1 MRAAGE
7 HYSGRGWS
15 DVTSRYRDD
24 LVDRVRESN
33 DILSVV
39 SEYVQ
44 LKKVGGRHVGLC
56 PFHAERTPSFTV
68 SPDKQLFYCFGCHAG
83 GNVFTFIMKL
93 EGLTF
98 REAVRRLGERVGID
112 VSASPETPGEREARE
127 KRDRI
132 HRLNELAMKYYRKVL
147 LKSQAATVARDYLAR
162 RGVGPEAQEMFGIGY
177 APSGWRALI
186 TAMGRSGVP
195 PQFLVEAGL
204 AAVATAGPR
213 ERYYDRFRNR
223 VIFPIVN
230 VYGRVVG
237 FGGRSLDDSVP
248 KYLNSPESPVFNK
261 RANLYGLNLAAERI
275 RASQAA
281 VLVEGY
287 MDVVAAHQA
296 GVGNVAATLGT
307 ALTAEQARLISRYA
321 QRVVMCYDAD
331 SAGSAATGRGVGTTS
346 GVGLEVSVAM
356 LPEGHDPDSLIR
368 NYGGD
373 ALEKAIELAVPYARY
388 RIERILSS
396 TDVSSLQSRLSA
408 VEAVVAVVAD
418 VASEVERAEYVRE
431 LSGRLGVDPSALAVD
446 VRKAAAGRGASRIRS
461 GRRDAPSLSTQP
473 EALAAPSDPVWGSKA
488 YLEVERTLIRLA
500 AASRANRSRIL
511 EEIGTDGFRV
521 EANRVL
527 FDMMS
532 RRDREGRSVSHAELV
547 DECPEQLRDY
557 ATELLSTGGVFDTDM
572 EDLEETLMT
581 WRHFWIQHRLGE
593 IEPQVHEA
601 EAAGNHERVRALMDE
616 QKRLAEAVRGKRT
629 LY

>member
-1 MRAAGE
+1 MRATGE

-44 LKKVGGRHVGLC
+44 LKKVGGRYVGLC
-56 PFHAERTPSFTV
+56 PFHTERTPSFTV
-68 SPDKQLFYCFGCHAG
+68 SPDKQLFYCFGCHVG

-98 REAVRRLGERVGID
+98 REAVRRLGERAGID
-112 VSASPETPGEREARE
+112 VSSSPETPGEREARE
-127 KRDRI
+127 KRERTY
-132 HRLNELAMKYYRKVL
+132 RLNELAMKYYRKVL
-147 LKSQAATVARDYLAR
+147 EKSQAAAVAREYLASR
-162 RGVGPEAQEMFGIGY
+162 SVGPEAQETFGIGY
-177 APSGWRALI
+177 APPASNGLM

-195 PQFLVEAGL
+195 PHLLVEAGL
-204 AAVATAGPR
+204 AGVDMSGPKQ
-213 ERYYDRFRNR
+213 RYYDRFRNR
-223 VIFPIVN
+223 VVFPIVN

-237 FGGRSLDDSVP
+237 FGGRALGDSMP

-261 RANLYGLNLAAERI
+261 RTNLYGLNLAADRI
-275 RASQAA
+275 RLDGTA
-281 VLVEGY
+281 VVVEGY
-287 MDVVAAHQA
+287 LDVVAAHQA
-296 GVGNVAATLGT
+296 GLANAVATLGT

-331 SAGSAATGRGVGTTS
+331 RAGSAATERGVGMTS
-346 GVGLEVSVAM
+346 GVGLEVRVAM
-356 LPEGHDPDSLIR
+356 LPEGHDPDSLVR
-368 NYGGD
+368 EYGGD
-373 ALEKAIELAVPYARY
+373 ALKKAIEQAVPYARY
-388 RIERILSS
+388 RIERAIAA
-396 TDVSSLQSRLSA
+396 TDMSSLQSRLSA
-408 VEAVVAVVAD
+408 VEAVVEVVAD
-418 VASEVERAEYVRE
+418 VAGEVERAEYVRE
-431 LSGRLGVDPSALAVD
+431 LAGRLGVDPSALYAD
-446 VRKAAAGRGASRIRS
+446 VRKAAGKTSAARLGK
-461 GRRDAPSLSTQP
+461 RDGPSLSTQP

-500 AASRANRSRIL
+500 AESSANRSRIR
-511 EEIGTDGFRV
+511 EEIGPNGFRV

-532 RRDREGRSVSHAELV
+532 RRDREGKSVSHAELV
-547 DECPEQLRDY
+547 DECPEQILGY
-557 ATELLSTGGVFDTDM
+557 ATELLTTGPISDTEMD
-572 EDLEETLMT
+572 DLEKTLIT
-581 WRHFWIQHRLGE
+581 WRHIWIQHRLAE
-593 IEPQVHEA
+593 IEPQVQAA
-601 EAAGNHERVRALMDE
+601 EAAGDHERIRALMDE

>member
-1 MRAAGE
+1 MRATGE

-44 LKKVGGRHVGLC
+44 LKKVGGRYVGLC

-68 SPDKQLFYCFGCHAG
+68 SPDKQLFYCFGCHVG

-98 REAVRRLGERVGID
+98 REAVRRLGERTGID
-112 VSASPETPGEREARE
+112 VSASPETPSEREARE
-127 KRDRI
+127 KRERTY
-132 HRLNELAMKYYRKVL
+132 RLNELAMKYYRKVL
-147 LKSQAATVARDYLAR
+147 QKAQAATAARDYLAS

-177 APSGWRALI
+177 APPGWNGLI
-186 TAMGRSGVP
+186 TAMGRSGAP
-195 PQFLVEAGL
+195 PHLLVEAGL
-204 AAVATAGPR
+204 AGVDTAGPKP
-213 ERYYDRFRNR
+213 RYYDRFRNR
-223 VIFPIVN
+223 VVFPIVN
-230 VYGRVVG
+230 VYGGVVG
-237 FGGRSLDDSVP
+237 FGGRALGDSMP

-261 RANLYGLNLAAERI
+261 RTNLYGLNLAADRI
-275 RASQAA
+275 RADGAA
-281 VLVEGY
+281 VVVEGY
-287 MDVVAAHQA
+287 LDVVTAHQA
-296 GVGNVAATLGT
+296 GLANVVATLGT

-331 SAGSAATGRGVGTTS
+331 RAGSAATERGVGMTS
-346 GVGLEVSVAM
+346 GAGLEVRVAM
-356 LPEGHDPDSLIR
+356 LPEGHDPDSLVR
-368 NYGGD
+368 ERGGD
-373 ALEKAIELAVPYARY
+373 ALKRSIEQAVPYARY
-388 RIERILSS
+388 RIERVLAA
-396 TDVSSLQSRLSA
+396 TDMASLQSRLSA
-408 VEAVVAVVAD
+408 VEAVVQVVAD
-418 VASEVERAEYVRE
+418 VAGEVERAEYVRE
-431 LSGRLGVDPSALAVD
+431 LAGRLGVDPSALYAD
-446 VRKAAAGRGASRIRS
+446 VRKAASRASAMGSGKRG
-461 GRRDAPSLSTQP
+461 PSLSTQP

-500 AASRANRSRIL
+500 AESSANRSRIV
-511 EEIGTDGFRV
+511 EEIGPDGFRV

-532 RRDREGRSVSHAELV
+532 RRDREGKSVSHAELI
-547 DECPEQLRDY
+547 DECPEQILGY
-557 ATELLSTGGVFDTDM
+557 ATELLTTGPVSSTDM
-572 EDLEETLMT
+572 DDLEETLMT
-581 WRHFWIQHRLGE
+581 WRHFWIQHRLAE
-593 IEPQVHEA
+593 IEPQVQEA
-601 EAAGNHERVRALMDE
+601 EAAGDHERIRALMDE